1 MKKIIKIL
9 GLVLLLGLIILSYFY
24 PMFLILVGAIILVW
38 IVAWITAKFQ
48 RRKQAPFLI
57 PDEIINDLE
66 LAEKE
71 YVDSQGRKEPHQIL
85 WNIHKQKGGVEYAE
99 QFKRRTGQFEI
110 PTSGSELQQSNVK
123 SVQRANIQNGYS
135 SRTAV
140 NDSEVRRDK
149 SKRHK
154 NWEKFD

>member
-24 PMFLILVGAIILVW
+24 PMFLILVGVIILVW
-38 IVAWITAKFQ
+38 IVLWIYTKFQ
-48 RRKQAPFLI
+48 RRKQAPFLV
-57 PDEIINDLE
+57 PNEIINDFE
-66 LAEKE
+66 MAEQE
-71 YVDSQGRKEPHQIL
+71 YINSQGRKEPHQIL

-99 QFKRRTGQFEI
+99 QFKRRTEQFEI

-123 SVQRANIQNGYS
+123 SFKRANIQDGYG
-135 SRTAV
+135 SRTAI